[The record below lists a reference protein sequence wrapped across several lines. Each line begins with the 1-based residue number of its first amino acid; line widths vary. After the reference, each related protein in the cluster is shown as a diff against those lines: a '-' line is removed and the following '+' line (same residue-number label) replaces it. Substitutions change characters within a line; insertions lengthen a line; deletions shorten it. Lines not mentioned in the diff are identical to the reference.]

1 MAYNLEKYRDKR
13 EKVLG
18 VRKRGLSF
26 GTVAVLVSGIILLGL
41 SSFVIPKSLAYF
53 STRNLDDAIFKLQ
66 EAGEWPHSLI
76 TELKTVS
83 GVKNAVTDSNNKRLI
98 VTFDRTETKVN
109 TITSLF
115 NDQGLTAIML
125 NRMNHN
131 QRKETIKEEA
141 EFEAL

>member
-1 MAYNLEKYRDKR
+1 MVYDLEKYRDKR

-18 VRKRGLSF
+18 VRKRGVSF
-26 GTVAVLVSGIILLGL
+26 GTLAAVVSGIILLGL

-66 EAGEWPHSLI
+66 EVEEWPHSLI
-76 TELKTVS
+76 IELKMIT
-83 GVKNAVTDSNNKRLI
+83 GVKNAVTDSNNTRLV

-109 TITSLF
+109 SITSLF
-115 NDQGLTAIML
+115 NDQGLKTIML
-125 NRMNHN
+125 NRVNHN
-131 QRKETIKEEA
+131 QRKETMKEEA